1 MRLAIAART
10 NGWFRLAPASAVF
23 ILPFLYLT
31 LALALVIYDPN
42 SGSFDLSGPPSFASD
57 IMRKVTRYLADN
69 SASSCCG
76 VIPRWEKMCVGEEP
90 GVTPLIPNPQQFFMS
105 KTNFTTNPIALS
117 QLLHAA
123 HQGQL
128 QLPDF
133 QRSWVWDEDRIISLI
148 ASVLRGF
155 PVGALMT
162 LKTQAEGANKFAYRL
177 VQGGPDENK
186 KAHPVEL
193 LLDGQQRITS
203 LYQTCMRNQVVKTI
217 TAKKRVVDRWF
228 YIDIQKALSSDIE
241 REDAILA
248 IPADRRVKSN
258 FDKNIDLDLSSPEL
272 EYKHSMFPLARVFDL
287 NHWLQ
292 AYWAYWNGMGDQTK
306 VQAFFRFQKEVL
318 DNITG
323 YQIPVIS
330 LASDTSHEAV
340 CLVFEKVNTGGK
352 ALDAFELLTAMYSA
366 QGHKLRDDWLGNP
379 NGKSVDEKK
388 GLRHRLSEFGRI
400 GGDATGVLSGVSAT
414 DFLQSIALLHGRD
427 KRLAAKKREVRE
439 NDLPAV
445 RATRQALLD
454 LPLEAYL
461 KYRDQVSGRVRKVNG
476 AISWCRRCA
485 RSPET

>member
-1 MRLAIAART
+1 
-10 NGWFRLAPASAVF
+10 
-23 ILPFLYLT
+23 
-31 LALALVIYDPN
+31 
-42 SGSFDLSGPPSFASD
+42 
-57 IMRKVTRYLADN
+57 
-69 SASSCCG
+69 
-76 VIPRWEKMCVGEEP
+76 MCVGEEP